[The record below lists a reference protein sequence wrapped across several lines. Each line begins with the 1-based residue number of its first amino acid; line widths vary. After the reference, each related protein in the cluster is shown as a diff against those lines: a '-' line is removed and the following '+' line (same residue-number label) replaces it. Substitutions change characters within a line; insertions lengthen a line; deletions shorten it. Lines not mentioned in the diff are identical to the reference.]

1 MAGGEE
7 SRAKIGL
14 NKKSKP
20 DNSIPKIITIETI
33 IIDEIRPMITPLF
46 LPRTASMPEIMNSM
60 KKAKDIS
67 EPIRNHLIESVT
79 AEVYD
84 KASRNIDRAIYCS
97 KYQKAIV
104 PE

>member
-67 EPIRNHLIESVT
+67 ELIRNHLESVT

-97 KYQKAIV
+97 KYRKAIV